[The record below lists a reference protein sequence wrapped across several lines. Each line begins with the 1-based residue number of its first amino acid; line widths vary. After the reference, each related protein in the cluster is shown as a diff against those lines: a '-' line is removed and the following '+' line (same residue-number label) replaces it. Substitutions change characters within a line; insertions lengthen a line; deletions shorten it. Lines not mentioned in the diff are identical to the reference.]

1 MLCRPLAR
9 ALITLVI
16 CHSRVYPTC
25 SPLVSSPCT
34 PKSSLPCASNCFSD
48 LHVPASHCYVSPRC
62 RNTRSIARHANVV
75 RTKIASPGPLLC
87 CCCMMTYLSNL
98 VMISNTTF
106 TNSVAKLTGSCTM
119 PCLLCAPC
127 TISMYPRHV
136 RACAFLG
143 VPCSMMHMCAP
154 VHDVPQSLRYYAGD
168 DSLHPR

>member
-1 MLCRPLAR
+1 MPLPRLPYLFASCVVP
-9 ALITLVI
+9 L
-16 CHSRVYPTC
+16 HSQEFPSMRIKLFLRPTC
-25 SPLVSSPCT
+25 P
-34 PKSSLPCASNCFSD
+34 CFS
-48 LHVPASHCYVSPRC
+48 LLCFPSMY
-62 RNTRSIARHANVV
+62 RNPRSIARHANVV

-154 VHDVPQSLRYYAGD
+154 VHDVPQSLRYYAGN
-168 DSLHPR
+168 DSLYPR